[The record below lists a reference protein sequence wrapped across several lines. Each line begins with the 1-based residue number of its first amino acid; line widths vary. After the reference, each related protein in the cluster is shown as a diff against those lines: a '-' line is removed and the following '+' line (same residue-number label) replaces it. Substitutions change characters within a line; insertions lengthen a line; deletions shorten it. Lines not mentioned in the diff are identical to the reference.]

1 MQSIPGDLLDIDRK
15 DRSKT
20 PSMELELRNPA
31 VRVCDFDEV
40 ILPFDAETAMYEAA
54 RCIHC
59 PDPAPCVRA
68 CPTTNDIPSAMWLI
82 EKGEFI
88 EAAKLYRQSSSLPE
102 ICSRVCP
109 HEILCEGACVVGKQ
123 EVPVLTG
130 QLERFVVDLERQID
144 TIDTS
149 TEKANGHK
157 VAVVGAGPAGL
168 SAAEAL
174 ARKGY
179 AVTIFD
185 AKPQPGGLLVYGIP
199 NFKLEKDVVFA
210 RIDDIFRMGVK
221 FVGNTFIG
229 KDKTVDQLLDED
241 GFEAVFIAVG
251 TWVDSPMK
259 AEGVDLPGVWNG
271 TEYLIRTNVKDAWLP
286 DDMMEKIDI
295 GKKVVVIGGG
305 DTAADCL
312 RTSVR
317 LNADEVTCL
326 YRRTENEMPGG
337 YKDRN
342 MAREE
347 GVNYS
352 FLTQPV
358 KFLEGED
365 GKLCG
370 VECLKM
376 ELGEPDDSGRR
387 RPVAIEG
394 SEFVIETDTAVLALG
409 YWPDET
415 IGKTTPDLEIHD
427 WGLITA
433 DAQTGATSREGIF
446 AGGDAVTGPDLV
458 VTAMKAGARS
468 AEAIHEYILA
478 KQEK

>member
-144 TIDTS
+144 TIDIS

-168 SAAEAL
+168 SAAANL
-174 ARKGY
+174 AKKGY

-394 SEFVIETDTAVLALG
+394 SEFVIEANTAVLALG